1 MARAR
6 DPNRDRAFE
15 IYKEHNGDITNRAI
29 AEMLGVPEKTIGSW
43 KSKSKDNWNEKINGV
58 LQTDERSTPIKTVK
72 RERGAPI
79 GNANAIGNRGNKNAS
94 APKQNS
100 NALTHGFFQKFLPEE
115 TLEIMEAM
123 NERSPAD
130 LIWDQ
135 IQIQYAAIIRAQR
148 IMHVE
153 SKDEMIKEIKKEKYG
168 YSEVETTDEDGK
180 TSSKYERTLDEVEY
194 NFQFAWERQ
203 AQLLTAQS
211 RAIGELRSSI
221 RQFVEMADQDDERR
235 LKLEQMQLNINKTKA
250 EVEKLT
256 EPTGDDDTL
265 EIVITHKTERDSD
278 ASK

>member
-1 MARAR
+1 MTNWDEIKLEWETTKITLADLAEKHNIKLGTLKSRKSREKWSR
-6 DPNRDRAFE
+6 DV
-15 IYKEHNGDITNRAI
+15 T
-29 AEMLGVPEKTIGSW
+29 EKDATKNKKVATI
-43 KSKSKDNWNEKINGV
+43 EKQV
-58 LQTDERSTPIKTVK
+58 
-72 RERGAPI
+72 GAPK
-79 GNANAIGNRGNKNAS
+79 GNDNAKGNRGNPNPT
-94 APKQNS
+94 PKFPKRNS
-100 NALTHGFFQKFLPEE
+100 IAEKHGFFSKFLPVE

-123 NERSPAD
+123 NELSPAD

-135 IQIQYAAIIRAQR
+135 IQIQYAAIIRAQQ

-153 SKDEMIKEIKKEKYG
+153 SKDEMIKELKKAKYE
-168 YSEVETTDEDGK
+168 YYPRSKEDGGGVEK
-180 TSSKYERTLDEVEY
+180 AVTEEEYE
-194 NFQFAWERQ
+194 FQFAWERQ

-278 ASK
+278 ASE